1 MNTLNGKDLKK
12 YIFFRLK
19 KCKIV
24 PFCSVAFWVFRKEE
38 NMVNCT
44 KSNLL
49 FIMVHQ
55 KMKLESEGFL
65 KLFFFLQ

>member
-24 PFCSVAFWVFRKEE
+24 PFCSVAFWVFQKRRKHGQLYEKQLALHHGAPE
-38 NMVNCT
+38 NET
-44 KSNLL
+44 
-49 FIMVHQ
+49 
-55 KMKLESEGFL
+55 
-65 KLFFFLQ
+65 